1 MITHFL
7 GQEEVQGYVR
17 DLAERLQAFGDEVPL
32 VWCPIG
38 NSGDKVVRVLGNTLK
53 SLNSGIA
60 DRVQIVD
67 LVFDKSSRSIQ
78 VGKDSQA
85 TDLKGKR
92 VLVIDSSVHTGSSM
106 MAAFKFAQNQGA
118 VNVTA
123 YTLVLKRSASF
134 VPHMFGLVVGDHD
147 RVLFQLDKLPNNRL
161 FANRVPYGL
170 FRRLTA
176 EDAARNQCLDTGVAS
191 LDKISFGDL
200 YYECAAKGYDV
211 VIAEDGTSI
220 AGFLKMQV
228 HVGKRL
234 FIDVI
239 ANDQRY
245 RGKGLG
251 GALMRFAETT
261 GRASSC
267 THIDLWAIDEQVDF
281 YAKLGYVVQSGEV
294 IDAGEGE
301 IYRKMSKPLVYSFT
315 DESGHTHRH

>member
-17 DLAERLQAFGDEVPL
+17 DLAERLQAFGDERPL

-38 NSGDKVVRVLGNTLK
+38 NSGDKVVRVLGSILESINPELFK
-53 SLNSGIA
+53 L
-60 DRVQIVD
+60 VQIVD

-78 VGKDSQA
+78 VGENSQA

-106 MAAFKFAQNQGA
+106 LAAFRFAQEHGA
-118 VNVTA
+118 VNVAA

-161 FANRVPYGL
+161 FARGTPCCL

-176 EDAARNQCLDTGVAS
+176 EDAACNQSLDTGVAS

-211 VIAEDGTSI
+211 VIAEDGSFI

-267 THIDLWAIDEQVDF
+267 THIDLWAIDAQVNF
-281 YAKLGYVVQSGEV
+281 YVNLGYVQRDEV
-294 IDAGEGE
+294 IDAGNGE

-315 DESGHTHRH
+315 DESGHTHKH